1 MPPHNIDEWA
11 ALITIV
17 SVLITGFVG
26 LINIWI
32 IRPLKDMMGNLS
44 DKFGTLNETL
54 KIMQKDVDSI
64 SDQVQKHE
72 KDIYGLQIKV
82 ENIEVE

>member
-1 MPPHNIDEWA
+1 MAPHNIDEWA
-11 ALITIV
+11 ALFTIM
-17 SVLITGFVG
+17 SIAIGG
-26 LINIWI
+26 LIGLVNIWV
-32 IRPLKDMMGNLS
+32 IRPLKDMMSNLS